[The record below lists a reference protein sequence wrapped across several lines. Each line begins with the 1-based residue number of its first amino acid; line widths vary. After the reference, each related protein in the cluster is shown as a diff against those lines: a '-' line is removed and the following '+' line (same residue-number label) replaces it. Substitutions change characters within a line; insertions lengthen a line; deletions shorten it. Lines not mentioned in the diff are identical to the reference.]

1 MGPTPLTGPPDFGPG
16 PLLRDPLLAQQG
28 PMKTT
33 FCLSKKHLETIL
45 EANIY
50 VSGVLG
56 VYLTKYKKI
65 KIRGTSSLTFQVSF
79 PKLQAKPTKPSEAK
93 NLSIN
98 QY

>member
-16 PLLRDPLLAQQG
+16 PLLRDPLLAQQS

-45 EANIY
+45 EANVY

-65 KIRGTSSLTFQVSF
+65 KIRGTSSLKCPQIIKSHKKAPQILT
-79 PKLQAKPTKPSEAK
+79 L
-93 NLSIN
+93 
-98 QY
+98 